1 MDRPYLQN
9 LKRLTDNKPVISI
22 VKSKLADHILSEGI
36 TFRLISSGAK
46 PFHAPIV
53 VFPLANVSE
62 VESIP
67 SLSTLK
73 DSHPELDLTM
83 IIDKCIRLGVTHQ
96 HNTDFGF
103 FVRLGARQLF
113 AFAHRELIYI
123 AHLGVARS
131 FPDRLPRPNT
141 GVNQIESKSM
151 LEKHCDTICNSLY
164 DAIERDVNKGGKLA
178 PYDFVGGLN
187 QFVHTFLKRCSAFI
201 ELKKNQRN
209 ELSEI
214 RKKIRD
220 LQAKEKEIISQ
231 FSSEAKNLVSLRI
244 NSLQEDDSYNQ
255 EHIRVLK
262 QDLDRVNKWDCID
275 PDSY

>member
-1 MDRPYLQN
+1 MNKPYLQN
-9 LKRLTDNKPVISI
+9 LKRLTDDKPVISI

-36 TFRLISSGAK
+36 TFRLISSGSK

-53 VFPLANVSE
+53 VFPLANTSE

-67 SLSTLK
+67 ALSNLK
-73 DSHPELDLTM
+73 DRYPDLELTV
-83 IIDKCIRLGVTHQ
+83 IIDKCIREEVANQ
-96 HNTDFGF
+96 YNRDFGF

-113 AFAHRELIYI
+113 AFAHRDLIYV

-141 GVNQIESKSM
+141 GVSLIESKSM
-151 LEKHCDTICNSLY
+151 LEKHCDAICNSLY
-164 DAIERDVNKGGKLA
+164 DAIDIGVKLH
-178 PYDFVGGLN
+178 PYNYFGGLN
-187 QFVHTFLKRCSAFI
+187 GFVHTFLKRCSKFI
-201 ELKKNQRN
+201 ELKNNQRN

-220 LQAKEKEIISQ
+220 LQAKEKEIISK
-231 FSSEAKNLVSLRI
+231 FSSESENLVCLRI
-244 NSLQEDDSYNQ
+244 NSLQEDESYNQ

-262 QDLDRVNKWDCID
+262 QDLNRVKKWDCID
-275 PDSY
+275 PESY

>member
-9 LKRLTDNKPVISI
+9 LKRLTDDKPVISI
-22 VKSKLADHILSEGI
+22 VKSKLADHILSEGM
-36 TFRLISSGAK
+36 TFQRISSGAK

-53 VFPLANVSE
+53 AFPLASTSE

-67 SLSTLK
+67 SLSNLK
-73 DSHPELDLTM
+73 SHNPEIDIAT
-83 IIDKCIRLGVTHQ
+83 IIDNHIREEVTQRRMSEPLLFNRLGTQ
-96 HNTDFGF
+96 
-103 FVRLGARQLF
+103 QLL
-113 AFAHRELIYI
+113 AFSHRDLIYI
-123 AHLGVARS
+123 VHFGVARS
-131 FPDRLPRPNT
+131 FPDRLPRPKT
-141 GVNQIESKSM
+141 GINPIESKSM
-151 LEKHCDTICNSLY
+151 LEKHCDTICNSLH

-187 QFVHTFLKRCSAFI
+187 QFVHTFLKRCSTFI

-214 RKKIRD
+214 RKQIQE

-231 FSSEAKNLVSLRI
+231 FSSEAKNLVGLRI
-244 NSLQEDDSYNQ
+244 NTLQEDDSYNQ